1 MKILCALALDVRTLF
16 LGILAKEVDPSI
28 QKQLCG

>member
-1 MKILCALALDVRTLF
+1 MKILRALALDVRILF

-28 QKQLCG
+28 QKQPCG